1 VAGGGIQR
9 RPSPGVTV
17 RQRRQIEERRD
28 VASFQTSLWWAMVQ
42 RDFSS
47 RWGALA
53 NARASVERDQVA
65 AAQRAEAE
73 RALAR
78 IRERAGGRHTQVS

>member
-1 VAGGGIQR
+1 
-9 RPSPGVTV
+9 
-17 RQRRQIEERRD
+17 
-28 VASFQTSLWWAMVQ
+28 MVQ
-42 RDFSS
+42 RDFST

-73 RALAR
+73 RALALT
-78 IRERAGGRHTQVS
+78 RERAARRHTQVS

>member
-1 VAGGGIQR
+1 VAAAGGCLPAGT
-9 RPSPGVTV
+9 GTAV
-17 RQRRQIEERRD
+17 RQHRQNRERRD

-42 RDFSS
+42 RDISS

-53 NARASVERDQVA
+53 NVTTAVARDRAV

-78 IRERAGGRHTQVS
+78 LQARSGGRGTQAS